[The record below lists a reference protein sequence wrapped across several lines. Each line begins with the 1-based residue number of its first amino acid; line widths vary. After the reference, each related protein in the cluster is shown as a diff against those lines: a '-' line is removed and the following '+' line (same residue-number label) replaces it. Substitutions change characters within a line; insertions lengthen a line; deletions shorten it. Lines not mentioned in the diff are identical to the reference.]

1 MLFGGE
7 LTKQRVQAV
16 GQAREACE
24 LSASIQ
30 NAAEREDIETAPASQ
45 VERWRASGLVRWL
58 LAGLMLAYPIVTF
71 DRGAPVWAIASLVLF
86 ALPLALQLTRWVMVR
101 TYALWLTAFLVLQA
115 LLTPQLHGD
124 FVTLPPQMHSTV
136 DVRADLPGVPP
147 GVRHITTDERGFR
160 VNPRVDYRA
169 KGGLRIFAIGG
180 STTEDVFLDDK
191 S

>member
-1 MLFGGE
+1 MPRPMRTGIARRPGRAMCRAGRKERQNPML
-7 LTKQRVQAV
+7 R
-16 GQAREACE
+16 
-24 LSASIQ
+24 Q
-30 NAAEREDIETAPASQ
+30 NYESK
-45 VERWRASGLVRWL
+45 LRWL

-124 FVTLPPQMHSTV
+124 FVTLPPQMRSTV

-160 VNPRVDYRA
+160 VNPRVDYQVKA
-169 KGGLRIFAIGG
+169 GLRIFAIGG
-180 STTEDVFLDDK
+180 STTAD
-191 S
+191 